1 MERFSFS
8 PLPHQRR
15 ILRSATLPFGG
26 SHLPTAS
33 KRTRKRLSPDHGE
46 VGASKSLRKAL
57 RILIHLGEN
66 GPEMAISQISFDL
79 ALSKSTVFRLLTT
92 MQKFHLIEQNPHN
105 EKYRLGL
112 RFHELGSRSLHGR
125 SLQSEAR
132 PFLEELARRS
142 NESVCLAVP
151 GSGGIICL
159 DRVDS
164 PTALLTVRTVIGE
177 RLQAHCTAVGK
188 VFLAWL
194 PEREGYNIIFRYGA
208 RPYTPLTILGLRDL
222 KPVIDLTRL
231 RGYAT
236 EHEELEKGLSG
247 IAAPVLFKGGRIVA
261 ALGMAGPTLRF
272 VGPDLEKKIPL
283 VLDFAARISKAISRG
298 PANFGTVMEPL
309 AGSSLGE
316 RSKPSW
322 RTPFTLTR

>member
-1 MERFSFS
+1 
-8 PLPHQRR
+8 LP
-15 ILRSATLPFGG
+15 A
-26 SHLPTAS
+26 AS
-33 KRTRKRLSPDHGE
+33 KRSRKPLSPDDGE
-46 VGASKSLRKAL
+46 SGASKSLRKAM
-57 RILIHLGEN
+57 RILLHLGEN

-79 ALSKSTVFRLLTT
+79 AINKSTVYRLLTA
-92 MQKFHLIEQNPHN
+92 MQKFHLIEQNPLN

-112 RFHELGSRSLHGR
+112 KFHELGSRSLHAR

-151 GSGGIICL
+151 GAGGIICL

-164 PTALLTVRTVIGE
+164 PTSILTVRTVIGE
-177 RLQAHCTAVGK
+177 RFHAHCTAVGK
-188 VFLAWL
+188 VILAWL
-194 PEREGYNIIFRYGA
+194 PEREAYNIIFRNGA
-208 RPYTPLTILGLRDL
+208 RMYTPLTIQGLRDL

-247 IAAPVLFKGGRIVA
+247 VAAPVLYKGERIIA

-309 AGSSLGE
+309 AGSSLGG

-322 RTPFTLTR
+322 QTPFVLTR